1 MSVISIIPDHYQV
14 QYDSNLGIASQ
25 QETSM
30 LRDAVTIKTGTGE
43 SIRFD
48 EVGNVQATD
57 VTTRGGD
64 TVYTDLDSQQ
74 RWVRPL
80 PAECALKRD
89 VFDLDHLG
97 NLVGLDGGIVRV
109 QTAAIN
115 RVYDNRIISGMLG
128 TAYKGKTGTDT
139 AVLDTTNMSVAVNYV
154 PSGSATN
161 SGMTFYK
168 LSRAKYKADRKKW
181 PKDGRYLALTC
192 KQVEDLQKDII
203 ANHSDNGLAMNW
215 AESDDPIA
223 RKFFGFSFIEFTD
236 DSTEDGM
243 VQLPVASSVR
253 TCPFWHKSGVGF
265 GIWTDRLNFID
276 RLPTKR
282 QAMSFYAATNVGAAR
297 LDEKKVGVIYA
308 DES

>member
-14 QYDSNLGIASQ
+14 QYDSNLGIALQ
-25 QETSM
+25 QETSL
-30 LRDAVTIKTGTGE
+30 LREAVTIKNGTGE

-48 EVGNVQATD
+48 EIGTVEATD

-64 TVYTDLDSQQ
+64 TVYTDLDSSQ
-74 RWVRPL
+74 RWVRPM

-109 QTAAIN
+109 QGAAIN

-128 TAYKGKTGTDT
+128 TAYSGKTGTT
-139 AVLDTTNMSVAVNYV
+139 TNALDTTNMAVAANYV
-154 PSGSATN
+154 PSGTPAN
-161 SGMTFYK
+161 SGLTFYK
-168 LSRAKYKADRKKW
+168 LAAAKYKLDRKLL
-181 PKDGRYLALTC
+181 PKEGRYIAVTS
-192 KQVEDLQKDII
+192 KQVLNLVNDII
-203 ANHSDNGLAMNW
+203 ANHTDNGYAMEW
-215 AESDDPIA
+215 AKSDDPVSK
-223 RKFFGFSFIEFTD
+223 RLFNFNFIEFSD
-236 DSTEDGM
+236 DSSMG
-243 VQLPVASSVR
+243 VQLPVASNVR

-282 QAMSFYAATNVGAAR
+282 QAMSFYAATNVGATR

-308 DES
+308 DESV